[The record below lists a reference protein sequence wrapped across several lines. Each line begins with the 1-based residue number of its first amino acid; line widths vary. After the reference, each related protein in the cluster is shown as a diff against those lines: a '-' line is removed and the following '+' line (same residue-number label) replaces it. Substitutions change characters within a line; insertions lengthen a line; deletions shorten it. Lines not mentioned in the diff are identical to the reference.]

1 MDISNFVDSIGG
13 EFTIQ
18 IGAVI
23 ATILILIVAII
34 YGKNRLGKMSEA
46 WTQVAQMNGLEYAT
60 NALQIDYGLVVGTHT
75 FEYPGMA
82 GNFRGHEVMVQSN
95 IGMERGD
102 AGKGVIEA
110 VVMLKNPKPFS
121 ALAYKRGF
129 ENLAKER
136 VKKDSKTGNNTID
149 KAFKVR
155 SDDIHFV
162 SQNFDNGRF
171 AAWLKQEKLRSAHLM
186 FDGNRL
192 KFLGVVN
199 GSQVKPELAIS
210 ALTALCELADVAN

>member
-1 MDISNFVDSIGG
+1 MDISNLIDSLGG

-23 ATILILIVAII
+23 ATILILIVAIV
-34 YGKNRLGKMSEA
+34 YGKNRLGKMSEQ
-46 WTQVAQMNGLEYAT
+46 WTEVAQMNGLQYAA

-75 FEYPGMA
+75 FEYPGMS
-82 GNFRGHEVMVQSN
+82 GNFRGHPVLVQSN
-95 IGMERGD
+95 IGMERSD

-110 VVMLKNPKPFS
+110 VVVLKNPKPFS

-136 VKKDSKTGNNTID
+136 IKKDSKTGNNTID
-149 KAFKVR
+149 KAFKIR
-155 SDDIHFV
+155 TDDINFV
-162 SQNFDNGRF
+162 SQNFDNGNF
-171 AAWLKQEKLRSAHLM
+171 AAWLKQEKLRSAHIM
-186 FDGNRL
+186 FDGTRL
-192 KFLGVVN
+192 QFLGVVN

-210 ALTALCELADVAN
+210 ALTALCELADRVA